1 MPKVVI
7 DTSVALPATLSPRG
21 AKRRFWVLLA
31 LGALTYEV
39 EHGRL
44 ELEALQDEADR
55 LGGAVGGI
63 EKARA
68 RIENASD
75 RRAALLERLP
85 YGVPEDW
92 VAVGSRATFDEYE
105 RKLPVVGTRL
115 GLDLSEKDV
124 GRLRRQLEAVCVVAA
139 PPFEEADVPALTHD
153 PKDDPIL
160 YTALL
165 ADADL
170 LIASDKHLV
179 PDKHEELWEHDGHTV
194 LALTF
199 ETLLADRLDEVDWD
213 QIDGS
218 WLALAY
224 DEPD

>member
-1 MPKVVI
+1 MPLVVV
-7 DTSVALPATLSPRG
+7 DTSVSLPATLSPGG

-44 ELEALQDEADR
+44 ELESLIEQAEQQ
-55 LGGAVGGI
+55 GGTAGGI
-63 EKARA
+63 GKARE
-68 RIENASD
+68 RIERASD
-75 RRAALLERLP
+75 HRAALLERLP

-92 VAVGSRATFDEYE
+92 VAIGSRPIFDEYE
-105 RKLPVVGTRL
+105 RKLPVVGKRL
-115 GLDLSEKDV
+115 GRDLSETEV
-124 GRLRRQLEAVCVVAA
+124 ARLRRQLEAVCVVAA
-139 PPFEEADVPALTHD
+139 PPFKEADVPALTAD

-160 YTALL
+160 YSALR

-170 LIASDKHLV
+170 LISSDKHLV

-199 ETLLADRLDEVDWD
+199 ETLAAERLEDVDWD
-213 QIDGS
+213 AIDGS
-218 WLALAY
+218 LLALA
-224 DEPD
+224 

>member
-1 MPKVVI
+1 MPLVVV
-7 DTSVALPATLSPRG
+7 DTSIALPATLSPRG
-21 AKRRFWVLLA
+21 TKRRFWVLLA
-31 LGALTYEV
+31 LGTLTYEV

-44 ELEALQDEADR
+44 ELEALKDEAER
-55 LGGAVGGI
+55 SGGAIGGI
-63 EKARA
+63 AKARE
-68 RIENASD
+68 RIENAGD
-75 RRAALLERLP
+75 RRAALLERMP
-85 YGVPEDW
+85 HGVPEDW

-105 RKLPVVGTRL
+105 RKLPVVGRRL
-115 GLDLSEKDV
+115 GLDLSERDV
-124 GRLRRQLEAVCVVAA
+124 ERLRRQLETVCVVAA
-139 PPFEEADVPALTHD
+139 PPFKETDVPALTAD

-199 ETLLADRLDEVDWD
+199 ETLLADRLDGLDWG

-218 WLALAY
+218 WLSLAY
-224 DEPD
+224 DEPS